1 MMSLAVLFKSLFR
14 PLLQP
19 RFQSLS
25 QSRSRLSPSSLRSMA
40 AAALVTGSMLMM
52 PVTANAD
59 ANSDTARGRYLVTIA
74 GCNDCHTP
82 NYPET
87 GGQVPEAQWL
97 TGSTLG
103 WKGPW
108 GVSYPANLRLSVQNY
123 SENDWLKRA
132 SSPMLPPMPWF
143 NLRDM
148 DERDK
153 RALYRYIKSL
163 GPAGAPA
170 PLALAP
176 GAEVKTPVVTF

>member
-1 MMSLAVLFKSLFR
+1 MPVLFTKLLFPSVLPVAVLL
-14 PLLQP
+14 
-19 RFQSLS
+19 
-25 QSRSRLSPSSLRSMA
+25 
-40 AAALVTGSMLMM
+40 TGSLLL
-52 PVTANAD
+52 PVTASAD
-59 ANSDTARGRYLVTIA
+59 NTDLARGRYLVTIA

-87 GGQVPEAQWL
+87 GGQIPEAQWL
-97 TGSTLG
+97 TGSQLG

-123 SENDWLKRA
+123 SEDDWLKRA

-148 DERDK
+148 EERDK

-163 GPAGAPA
+163 GPAGEPA
-170 PLALAP
+170 PIALAP
-176 GAEVKTPVVTF
+176 GAETKTPVVTF

>member
-1 MMSLAVLFKSLFR
+1 MISLVLLF
-14 PLLQP
+14 QP
-19 RFQSLS
+19 LS
-25 QSRSRLSPSSLRSMA
+25 QSLFQLPSSLQGLTS
-40 AAALVTGSMLMM
+40 AALLATPMLLM
-52 PVTANAD
+52 PVTAEAD
-59 ANSDTARGRYLVTIA
+59 PQSDIARGRYLVTIA

-82 NYPET
+82 NHPET

-97 TGSTLG
+97 TGSSLG

-108 GVSYPANLRLSVQNY
+108 GVSYPANLRLSVQRYN
-123 SENDWLKRA
+123 EEQWLQRA
-132 SSPMLPPMPWF
+132 ASPMLPPMPWF

-148 DERDK
+148 EERDK

-163 GPAGAPA
+163 GPAGEPA

>member
-1 MMSLAVLFKSLFR
+1 MPVLFSKLLSCSALPVAVLL
-14 PLLQP
+14 
-19 RFQSLS
+19 
-25 QSRSRLSPSSLRSMA
+25 
-40 AAALVTGSMLMM
+40 TGSLLL
-52 PVTANAD
+52 PVTAHAD
-59 ANSDTARGRYLVTIA
+59 NSADIARGRYLVTIA

-87 GGQVPEAQWL
+87 AGQVPEAQWL
-97 TGSTLG
+97 TGSQLG

-123 SENDWLKRA
+123 SEDAWLKRA

-148 DERDK
+148 EERDK

-163 GPAGAPA
+163 GPAGEPA
-170 PLALAP
+170 PIALAP
-176 GAEVKTPVVTF
+176 GVEAKTPVVSF

>member
-1 MMSLAVLFKSLFR
+1 
-14 PLLQP
+14 
-19 RFQSLS
+19 
-25 QSRSRLSPSSLRSMA
+25 
-40 AAALVTGSMLMM
+40 MM
-52 PVTANAD
+52 PVLFTKLLLPTAVPVAVLLTGSLLLPVTAHADNNAD
-59 ANSDTARGRYLVTIA
+59 IARGRYLVTIA

-97 TGSTLG
+97 TGSQLG

-123 SENDWLKRA
+123 SEDDWLKRA

-148 DERDK
+148 EERDK

-163 GPAGAPA
+163 GPAGEPA
-170 PLALAP
+170 PIALAP
-176 GAEVKTPVVTF
+176 GVEAKTPVVSF

>member
-1 MMSLAVLFKSLFR
+1 
-14 PLLQP
+14 
-19 RFQSLS
+19 
-25 QSRSRLSPSSLRSMA
+25 
-40 AAALVTGSMLMM
+40 MM
-52 PVTANAD
+52 PVLLTKLLAPTTVPVAVLLTGSLLLPVTAHAD
-59 ANSDTARGRYLVTIA
+59 NSADIARGRYLVTIA

-97 TGSTLG
+97 TGSQLG
-103 WKGPW
+103 WKGSW
-108 GVSYPANLRLSVQNY
+108 GVSYAANLRLSVQNF
-123 SENDWLKRA
+123 SEDDWLKRA

-148 DERDK
+148 EARDK

-163 GPAGAPA
+163 GPAGEPA

-176 GAEVKTPVVTF
+176 GVEAKTPVVSF